1 MDVFAN
7 GFSVDLLLGMLK
19 RRRWI
24 VGILFTVIL
33 TAAVTVIY
41 FLPNI
46 YSAESLI
53 IIEGQQIPSEFVRS
67 TVIMKVER
75 RLQEISQQILSRSR
89 LEKLIEEFGLY
100 EELKSSGA
108 SVETITS
115 AMRKDI
121 GIQVTGKKGG
131 LSEETVAFQISYM
144 SPNPQKA
151 ADVANVLASYFIEE
165 NMKVRERIAMG
176 TTEFLRKQLEAT
188 GERLEEQ
195 EKKVVEYKQRYMG
208 ELPEQREANLRTME
222 VLQKQVESVSTEMAT
237 LHDSRLSLEQQ
248 LQAESKRAAASVST
262 NDQDAGEKGTLSL
275 EDLKVRMAQM
285 QVRFSDKHPD
295 VIRTKQ
301 LIAMLEK
308 AAERAPASV
317 RDETATPN
325 PVRVELNRVNAEMSR
340 LSETLQKLR
349 GDIAMYQ
356 QRVESAP
363 RREQEL
369 ISLSRDYETTKSHY
383 ESLRK
388 RLEEANLADDLEKNQ
403 KAERFRVLE
412 PALLPTEPAAPDR
425 PLFFAMAFALSL
437 AVAGAGGLLRE
448 AMDSSF
454 HRVEDLRRFTQ
465 VPVLVAIPRI
475 VSSTDRWWNTTK
487 RSIGLM
493 TLAASLFVIVGLC
506 YKLTNGNEELSR
518 LLIKSGS
525 GSHLR
530 E

>member
-7 GFSVDLLLGMLK
+7 GFSIDLLLGLLK

-41 FLPNI
+41 SLPNI
-46 YSAESLI
+46 YLAESLI

-89 LEKLIEEFGLY
+89 LEKLIEQFGLY
-100 EELKSSGA
+100 EELKKDGA

-115 AMRKDI
+115 AMREDI

-131 LSEETVAFQISYM
+131 LSDETVAFQISYT

-176 TTEFLRKQLEAT
+176 TTEFLRQQLEVT
-188 GERLEEQ
+188 GKRLEEQ
-195 EKKVVEYKQRYMG
+195 EKKVVEYKQKYMG
-208 ELPEQREANLRTME
+208 ELPEQRDANLRTME
-222 VLQKQVESVSTEMAT
+222 VLQKQIESVSTELAT

-248 LQAESKRAAASVST
+248 LLAESKRAAASVST
-262 NDQDAGEKGTLSL
+262 NAENEDKGALSL

-308 AAERAPASV
+308 TTERAPSV
-317 RDETATPN
+317 REEIATSD
-325 PVRVELNRVNAEMSR
+325 PVRIELNRVNAEMLR
-340 LSETLQKLR
+340 LSETLQRLR
-349 GDIAMYQ
+349 GDIGKYQ
-356 QRVESAP
+356 QRVELAP

-369 ISLSRDYETTKSHY
+369 VSLSRDYETTKSHY

-412 PALLPTEPAAPDR
+412 PALLPTEPAAPER

-437 AVAGAGGLLRE
+437 AVAGGGALLRE

-454 HRVEDLRRFTQ
+454 HRIEELRRFTQ

-475 VSSTDRWWNTTK
+475 VSSSDRWWSATK
-487 RSIGLM
+487 QSIGLM
-493 TLAASLFVIVGLC
+493 TLALLLLVIVGLS